1 MNVRPYFI
9 AMGLASALLVVG
21 CDRAGDTDTN
31 DVDMGAATE
40 NMANETEQAATN
52 LGNETE
58 QAATNIG
65 NEAEQAANTVGE
77 KVDDG
82 VITTKVKSALLADDM
97 VKGLDINV
105 DTMNGTVTLNGTVD
119 NQAQADRA
127 VQVTQGIEGVANVQS
142 NLQVNDAA
150 T

>member
-9 AMGLASALLVVG
+9 AMGLASALLVAG
-21 CDRAGDTDTN
+21 CDRAGDADTN

-40 NMANETEQAATN
+40 NMTNETEQAATN
-52 LGNETE
+52 MANET
-58 QAATNIG
+58 
-65 NEAEQAANTVGE
+65 EQAANTVGE
-77 KVDDG
+77 KIDDG

-127 VQVTQGIEGVANVQS
+127 VQVAQGIEGVANVQN
-142 NLQVNDAA
+142 NLTVNDAA

>member
-9 AMGLASALLVVG
+9 AMGLASALLVAG
-21 CDRAGDTDTN
+21 CDRAGDADTNN
-31 DVDMGAATE
+31 DVDVGAATE

-52 LGNETE
+52 
-58 QAATNIG
+58 IG
-65 NEAEQAANTVGE
+65 NEAEQTANTVGE
-77 KVDDG
+77 KIDDG
-82 VITTKVKSALLADDM
+82 VITTKVKSALLADDT

-127 VQVTQGIEGVANVQS
+127 VQVTQGIEGVANVQN
-142 NLQVNDAA
+142 NLKVNDAA

>member
-1 MNVRPYFI
+1 MTLRPYLI
-9 AMGLASALLVVG
+9 AMGLASTLLVVG
-21 CDRAGDTDTN
+21 CDRAGDADTN

-52 LGNETE
+52 V
-58 QAATNIG
+58 G

-77 KVDDG
+77 KIDDG
-82 VITTKVKSALLADDM
+82 VITTKVKSALLADDT

-127 VQVTQGIEGVANVQS
+127 VQVTQGIEGVANVQN
-142 NLQVNDAA
+142 NLKVNDAA

>member
-1 MNVRPYFI
+1 MKIRPYLV
-9 AMGLASALLVVG
+9 ALGLASALAVAG
-21 CDRAGDTDTN
+21 CDQAGDGAGNN

-40 NMANETEQAATN
+40 N

-58 QAATNIG
+58 QAAG
-65 NEAEQAANTVGE
+65 NVASETEQAANSVGE
-77 KVDDG
+77 TIDDG
-82 VITTKVKSALLADDM
+82 VITTKVKSALLADDI

-105 DTMNGTVTLNGTVD
+105 DTMNGSVTLNGTVD

-127 VQVTQGIEGVANVQS
+127 TEIAKGIEGVSNVQS
-142 NLQVNDAA
+142 NLVVNDSA

>member
-1 MNVRPYFI
+1 MNLRPYVI
-9 AMGLASALLVVG
+9 ALGLASALAVAG
-21 CDRAGDTDTN
+21 CDNAGDGTDNN

-40 NMANETEQAATN
+40 QAA
-52 LGNETE
+52 GNVASET
-58 QAATNIG
+58 
-65 NEAEQAANTVGE
+65 EQAANTVGE
-77 KVDDG
+77 AIDDG
-82 VITTKVKSALLADDM
+82 VITTKVKSALLADDT

-127 VQVTQGIEGVANVQS
+127 TEITKGIEGVSNVQS
-142 NLQVNDAA
+142 NLTVNDSA

>member
-9 AMGLASALLVVG
+9 AMGLASTLLVAG
-21 CDRAGDTDTN
+21 CDPADDVDTN
-31 DVDMGAATE
+31 DVDVGAATE

-58 QAATNIG
+58 QAAT
-65 NEAEQAANTVGE
+65 TVGE
-77 KVDDG
+77 EIDDG
-82 VITTKVKSALLADDM
+82 VITTKVKAALLADDI

-105 DTMNGTVTLNGTVD
+105 ETMNGTVTLNGTVD

-127 VQVTQGIEGVANVQS
+127 VQITQGIEGVSNVQS
-142 NLQVNDAA
+142 NLRVNDAA

>member
-1 MNVRPYFI
+1 MSVRPYLV
-9 AMGLASALLVVG
+9 AMGLASALLVAG
-21 CDRAGDTDTN
+21 CDRAGDADTN

-40 NMANETEQAATN
+40 NMANETEQAA
-52 LGNETE
+52 
-58 QAATNIG
+58 
-65 NEAEQAANTVGE
+65 NTVGE
-77 KVDDG
+77 KIDDG

-127 VQVTQGIEGVANVQS
+127 VQVTKGIEGVANVQS
-142 NLQVNDAA
+142 NLVVNDAA

>member
-1 MNVRPYFI
+1 MNLRPYVI
-9 AMGLASALLVVG
+9 ALGLASALAVAG
-21 CDRAGDTDTN
+21 CDNAGDGAGNN

-40 NMANETEQAATN
+40 NLGSETEQAA
-52 LGNETE
+52 GNVASET
-58 QAATNIG
+58 
-65 NEAEQAANTVGE
+65 EQAANTVGE
-77 KVDDG
+77 AIDDG
-82 VITTKVKSALLADDM
+82 VITTKVKSALLADDT

-127 VQVTQGIEGVANVQS
+127 TEITKGIEGVSNVQS
-142 NLQVNDAA
+142 NLTVNDSA